1 MTGAHSRYTSP
12 LSRLPAGT
20 LAVKLGLAQTTL
32 RFGQS
37 HRCRIRALAEISDIR
52 AELKRREAARASA

>member
-1 MTGAHSRYTSP
+1 MTGAAVRYTSA

-20 LAVKLGLAQTTL
+20 LAVRYSLAQTTL

-37 HRCRIRALAEISDIR
+37 HRCRIRALAEIDAIR
-52 AELKRREAARASA
+52 RELRRREAA